1 MTRGLPAELAAEL
14 DLLGLGGGFIPP
26 PGVAQAAR
34 HGLALRMQHKRG
46 GTGVGLARAQA
57 LVACRPHSA
66 REMRVIA
73 AWFARFS
80 YLRGRGRW
88 DDARDPST
96 GYIAWL
102 LWGGDE
108 GRAWVERHR
117 ADWS

>member
-1 MTRGLPAELAAEL
+1 MRAAE
-14 DLLGLGGGFIPP
+14 
-26 PGVAQAAR
+26 R
-34 HGLALRMQHKRG
+34 GLALRIRHGRG
-46 GTGVGLARAQA
+46 GTEVGAARAQA

-73 AWFARFS
+73 GWFARFA

-88 DDARDPST
+88 DDELNPST

-102 LWGGDE
+102 LWGGDD
-108 GRAWVERHR
+108 GRAWVEGCR